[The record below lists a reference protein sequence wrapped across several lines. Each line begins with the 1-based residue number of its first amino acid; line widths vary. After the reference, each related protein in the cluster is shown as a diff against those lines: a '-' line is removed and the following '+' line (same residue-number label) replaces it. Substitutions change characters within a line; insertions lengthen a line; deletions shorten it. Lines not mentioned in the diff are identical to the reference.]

1 MDIQDM
7 SDLIYVRDAYKAM
20 NKSLHGEE
28 MVLGFHEGY
37 LGALGRVFRVIERNI
52 SEKWK
57 NDDDSAMRILD
68 AISLSPEE
76 RARLLLDEEK
86 CRIGE
91 GEVLK
96 KYEFN
101 QKIKEGILTGRI
113 KGQASVI
120 IDGIE
125 SKARCHGWGKIS
137 GKGLPCLVSEN
148 NSRGSMR
155 FTVEAVSHDGKD
167 GREWICIN
175 PMLIE
180 QAVGF
185 FLENHQMEKMVR
197 CCNHVNNVS
206 TATAGKDRP
215 DFQAGNAWIEVRV
228 LGRESRGF
236 AQRSLASSMRQVEKY
251 CQQLSAM
258 QGMTERMILLLLS
271 QDGIQDKLLSFI
283 EKASDEIKKAVE
295 NGAEIW
301 TAEMQIDADGIGL
314 LTYQNVTDKISDN

>member
-1 MDIQDM
+1 MDIRDM

-20 NKSLHGEE
+20 NKTLHGEE

-52 SEKWK
+52 SGKWK

-76 RARLLLDEEK
+76 RARLLLEEGK
-86 CRIGE
+86 CRSGE
-91 GEVLK
+91 EVLK

-101 QKIKEGILTGRI
+101 KKLKEGVLTGKI

-125 SKARCHGWGKIS
+125 SKARCNAMGKVGMRGI
-137 GKGLPCLVSEN
+137 PCLVSEN

-155 FTVEAVSHDGKD
+155 FTVEAVSHGSKDGKK
-167 GREWICIN
+167 EWVCIN

-185 FLENHQMEKMVR
+185 FLENHQMQRMVGH
-197 CCNHVNNVS
+197 CNYVNKVS
-206 TATAGKDRP
+206 VATAGKGRP
-215 DFQAGNAWIEVRV
+215 GFQVGNAWVEVRN
-228 LGRESRGF
+228 LGRRSSGLAQESLVL
-236 AQRSLASSMRQVEKY
+236 SIKQVEKY
-251 CQQLSAM
+251 CQKLSAM
-258 QGMTERMILLLLS
+258 QEATERMILLLIC
-271 QDGIQDKLLSFI
+271 QDGTQDKMLSFI
-283 EKASDEIKKAVE
+283 EKASDEIKNAV
-295 NGAEIW
+295 GTGVEIW
-301 TAEMQIDADGIGL
+301 IAEMQIDADGISL
-314 LTYQNVTDKISDN
+314 LTYQNVTDKISGN